1 MPPTSDNPP
10 DLADFIDRFTQAACA
25 GPGRRLAEF
34 FTDDGVYHDG
44 FYGAFAGRAA
54 IAAMIDDHFHAH
66 SENLDWTYKDVCEGN
81 GLAYGTYRFHYDS
94 LLPNVHG
101 TRITMEGMGRFR
113 FRGGLIA
120 DYTEVFDVGI
130 GLAQLGFPAERIAR
144 SLQKRAAKVVNGPI
158 L

>member
-1 MPPTSDNPP
+1 MTPIPHNPR
-10 DLADFIDRFTQAACA
+10 DLVEFIDQFTDAACS
-25 GPGRRLAEF
+25 GPGPRLAEF
-34 FTDDGVYHDG
+34 FTEDGVYHDG
-44 FYGAFAGRAA
+44 FYGAFCGRAA

-66 SENLDWTYKDVCEGN
+66 SENLDWTYKDICEGN

-94 LLPNVHG
+94 LLPSARG
-101 TRITMEGMGRFR
+101 TRVTMEGMGRFR

-130 GLAQLGFPAERIAR
+130 GLTQLGFPTERIAR
-144 SLQKRAAKVVNGPI
+144 SLQKRAATVVDGPI